1 MSASVQYFVN
11 PERILPQLQ
20 KKVRFADACPKS
32 GVEFTSVKIITP
44 NNSNDNLFSIFKEK
58 EPLPV
63 NHMKCQFP
71 LEKDLEALL
80 QKVKH
85 KKVCLE
91 NILCSQFAVLGLIRV
106 QNLHFKKDVIV
117 RYTTDNWRTYRDIW
131 SDYVSS
137 APDKSSDK
145 FTFRITLH
153 CWLFND
159 KQNIEFAIRYKVNG
173 KEYWDNNDGL
183 NYLVKCYSERSIF
196 R

>member
-1 MSASVQYFVN
+1 MSASVQYFIN
-11 PERILPQLQ
+11 SERNLPLQ

-44 NNSNDNLFSIFKEK
+44 NNSHDNLFSIFKER
-58 EPLPV
+58 EPLLI
-63 NHMKCQFP
+63 NRIKCQFS
-71 LEKDLEALL
+71 LEKDLEALSE
-80 QKVKH
+80 KVRR

-106 QNLHFKKDVIV
+106 QNLSFHKDVTV

-137 APDKSSDK
+137 AADKSSDK
-145 FTFRITLH
+145 FTFRISLH
-153 CWLFND
+153 CLLFND
-159 KQNIEFAIRYKVNG
+159 RQNIEFAIRFKVNG
-173 KEYWDNNDGL
+173 EEYWDNNDGL

-196 R
+196 P